1 MSTESKAE
9 LVVRSREG
17 SRGKDTD
24 RGSVSLSVNLCLTVK
39 YKDDQIGN
47 PESQGTGAACNPKR
61 QFRVLLLSN
70 GTGQGKLVIV
80 LSISPSTERR
90 SSAHLV
96 VRTTNGS
103 HQVPRLVSPCTWKTG
118 AFVTN
123 ADGRFIL
130 TSSY

>member
-9 LVVRSREG
+9 RVVKAERGLGARTRYEG
-17 SRGKDTD
+17 ET
-24 RGSVSLSVNLCLTVK
+24 VNLCLTVK
-39 YKDDQIGN
+39 YKDDQIGK
-47 PESQGTGAACNPKR
+47 PESQGTGAASNLKR
-61 QFRVLLLSN
+61 QFRVLLMSN

-103 HQVPRLVSPCTWKTG
+103 HQVPRLVSPCSENG
-118 AFVTN
+118 CVCN
-123 ADGRFIL
+123 QCERSLHIN
-130 TSSY
+130 